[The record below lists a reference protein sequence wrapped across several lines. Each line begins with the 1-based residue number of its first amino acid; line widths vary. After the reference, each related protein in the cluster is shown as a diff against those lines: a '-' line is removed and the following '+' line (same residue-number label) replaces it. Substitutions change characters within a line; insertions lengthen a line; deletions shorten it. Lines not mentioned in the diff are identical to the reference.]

1 MDKNKTL
8 VFISHSPFTITHL
21 QDGTGL
27 AEFAYMGKP
36 VFMVHPWISGLMRK
50 ESA

>member
-8 VFISHSPFTITHL
+8 VFIRHSPFTITHI

-27 AEFAYMGKP
+27 AEFAYMAEA
-36 VFMVHPWISGLMRK
+36 GL
-50 ESA
+50 